1 MDRIVS
7 NATPLIYLAKI
18 DKLNLIKAIAN
29 QVYIPEA
36 VFQEVVIEGK
46 RLGEKDAYLVE
57 KCINQGWLKVKEVKN
72 LLSFDF
78 QLHYGELEV
87 ISLAGQEGIK
97 KVLIDDAKARSVA
110 DIAGLQPVGTLWVI
124 LQAVKSRMMDFDEFL
139 STLESIIHSGFYLKD
154 EVYIKVIR
162 KARQLSEEQL

>member
-139 STLESIIHSGFYLKD
+139 STLESIIRSEFYLKD

>member
-18 DKLNLIKAIAN
+18 DKLKLLKGIAHP
-29 QVYIPEA
+29 VYIPEA
-36 VFQEVVIEGK
+36 VYQEVVVEGK
-46 RLGEKDAYLVE
+46 RLGEKDAYRVE
-57 KCINQGWLKVKEVKN
+57 KCINQGWLQIKEVKN
-72 LLSFDF
+72 LFSFDF
-78 QLHYGELEV
+78 PLHKGELEV

-110 DIAGLQPVGTLWVI
+110 DLSDLQPVGTLWVI
-124 LQAVKSRMMDFDEFL
+124 LQAVKNHMMDFDEFL

-154 EVYIKVIR
+154 EVYIKIIR
-162 KARQLSEEQL
+162 KARQLSEE